1 MALRHVTDLRA
12 GLKCLRH
19 DLCLL
24 LRSPTLWG
32 PWFLGAAVAAG
43 SNPAEEAKS
52 TGSSIVKILNGEI
65 TAEESQIRTKCGT
78 WVTRTA
84 YVLSPYSRVWE
95 ATVNTISIGLAVT
108 AICLVICLPAA
119 RVLAREHFTGK
130 SSFEFFLTMPLI
142 VPDAAIGI
150 ALLMIFINLGLAGSY
165 IGIIIAHLI
174 PTIPYMVRMLT
185 AVYQGLGKEFE
196 EQAEILGANRFQVL
210 TMVTLPMLMPGVI
223 AGALFTFLVS
233 SNIFLLTF
241 FLGQGQV
248 ITLPT
253 LLFSK
258 ISGGTLDA
266 SAAGITL
273 IVSLPGIILL
283 IISERFLKEEAFGKG
298 FGS

>member
-1 MALRHVTDLRA
+1 MAARRTTNTFNRLSPFQRFYLVAIAALIIGPFAPLIIQSLAFRWA
-12 GLKCLRH
+12 WPN
-19 DLCLL
+19 LL
-24 LRSPTLWG
+24 PTVWWIEQREKSPIPLAWD
-32 PWFLGAAVAAG
+32 
-43 SNPAEEAKS
+43 
-52 TGSSIVKILNGEI
+52 
-65 TAEESQIRTKCGT
+65 
-78 WVTRTA
+78 
-84 YVLSPYSRVWE
+84 YVLSPYSRVYE
-95 ATVNTISIGLAVT
+95 ATINTVAIGVAVT
-108 AICLVICLPAA
+108 AICLAICLPAA
-119 RVLAREHFTGK
+119 RVLARERFRGK
-130 SSFEFFLTMPLI
+130 SSFEFFLSLPLI
-142 VPDAAIGI
+142 VPEAAIGI

-165 IGIIIAHLI
+165 VGIIIAHLI

-185 AVYQGLGKEFE
+185 AVYQGLGREFE
-196 EQAEILGANRFQVL
+196 EQAMILGATRWQIL
-210 TMVTLPMLMPGVI
+210 RMVTLPMLMPGVV

-241 FLGQGQV
+241 FLGQGKI

-283 IISERFLKEEAFGKG
+283 VISERFIKEEAFGKG